1 VTKVSF
7 ALLQTP
13 HKLNQLFSI
22 MLFHA
27 RRGGPCLPVFGKWV
41 YSSPHADRGDFRYQ
55 TPYTGRELR
64 ITALFS
70 RR

>member
-1 VTKVSF
+1 MNLDFARQRPFATSRLRACPERSEGVTKVSF
-7 ALLQTP
+7 VLLQTP

-41 YSSPHADRGDFRYQ
+41 YNFWC
-55 TPYTGRELR
+55 
-64 ITALFS
+64 
-70 RR
+70 